1 MTDLTKHQTYGS
13 WIAIDIAKDSNV
25 VMVGT
30 VDGNVRRL
38 RMANSG
44 HDHER
49 LLALAAQGGQGCTRF
64 GLLKDGHNLAV
75 GISRF
80 FHRMFL

>member
-1 MTDLTKHQTYGS
+1 MTDLTKHKTYGS

-25 VMVGT
+25 VMVET
-30 VDGNVRRL
+30 VDGNVRRF

-49 LLALAAQGGQGCTRF
+49 LVALARSLPQPCRIGFEATG
-64 GLLKDGHNLAV
+64 NY
-75 GISRF
+75 
-80 FHRMFL
+80 HRTLGYRLVTEG